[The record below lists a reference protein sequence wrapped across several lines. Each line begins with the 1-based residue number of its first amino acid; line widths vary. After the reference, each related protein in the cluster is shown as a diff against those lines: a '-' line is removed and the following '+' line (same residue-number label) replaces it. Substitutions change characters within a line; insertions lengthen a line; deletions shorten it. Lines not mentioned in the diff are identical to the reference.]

1 MDSHSKR
8 VNNVS
13 DNVMKMKN
21 GSKLIKM
28 LNYVL
33 AMIFVKI
40 NINKLKMKT
49 SVLKSA
55 NITNIQMII

>member
-1 MDSHSKR
+1 
-8 VNNVS
+8 
-13 DNVMKMKN
+13 MKN
-21 GSKLIKM
+21 GFKLIKM